1 MSSTIQ
7 PVFHFAIFSV
17 FFICSFYPIQSTNKC
32 SCLIYQQMSSILCI
46 SLASTLVILLSFRI
60 RILRIL
66 TLFLNFLIFNSGLP
80 YSSVG
85 KESSCNSG
93 DPRSISGSGRSP
105 GEALGEPLW
114 YSGLENSIV
123 HGVTKSRTQLSDFHF
138 QFHFTLSPFN
148 HAATL
153 TSKTPLNFQVQRS
166 QRPSLI

>member
-1 MSSTIQ
+1 MKRRIFVSSFGHIALTG
-7 PVFHFAIFSV
+7 
-17 FFICSFYPIQSTNKC
+17 
-32 SCLIYQQMSSILCI
+32 
-46 SLASTLVILLSFRI
+46 LLKD
-60 RILRIL
+60 
-66 TLFLNFLIFNSGLP
+66 SGKLLP
-80 YSSVG
+80 GSSVG

-166 QRPSLI
+166 QRPSLIWLTTSFLKLSFFDFCTLLFLILCPIFNHFFSVTFAESSYSYAVG